1 MVLVKIPKK
10 VGLTTFISSEFQKV
24 KDQKRKAEE
33 ILRQIEVTKKTLS
46 KEKEFLSG
54 EVTFKEI
61 TSKSRQ
67 WFEAY
72 RHMLTTSGV
81 LVLSGSNAQENE
93 KLVSKYLQ
101 EDDLFFHSDIHGAS
115 VCILKTEGKLP
126 SEQDLLEAAQFAAC
140 YSSAW
145 KNGFGIV
152 NVYCV
157 KGNQVSKHS
166 HGEVVAKG
174 GFVMRGERTWFR
186 NTELKL
192 VLSKN
197 GEKVIGEP
205 FVKNNK
211 GIVLVPGRTD
221 KKRICETLLLKLKAN
236 NIDVLY
242 KIVPGNSEIL
252 SR

>member
-1 MVLVKIPKK
+1 MVLVKLPKK
-10 VGLTTFISSEFQKV
+10 KDLNAFITEEFQKG
-24 KDQKRKAEE
+24 KDQKNKIEE
-33 ILRQIEVTKKTLS
+33 IHRQILVTKKALS
-46 KEKEFLSG
+46 KEKEFLEGKS
-54 EVTFKEI
+54 TFKEI
-61 TSKSRQ
+61 VVKSKQ
-67 WFEAY
+67 WFEIY
-72 RHMLTTSGV
+72 RHMVTSNGF
-81 LVLSGSNAQENE
+81 LVLSGANAQENE

-115 VCILKTEGKLP
+115 VCVLKTEGKIP

-145 KNGFGIV
+145 KNSFGVID
-152 NVYCV
+152 VYCV
-157 KGNQVSKHS
+157 KGNQVFKHS

-174 GFVMRGERTWFR
+174 SFVMRGERTWFR
-186 NTELKL
+186 NMELKL
-192 VLSKN
+192 VLS
-197 GEKVIGEP
+197 GSGDSIIGEP

-211 GIVLVPGRTD
+211 GIVIVPGRTE

-236 NIDVLY
+236 NIDIIY